1 MAKKRI
7 EKKKL
12 LIGVSVVILTAAAG
26 TGIYFMGN
34 QEKTAEKELAYV
46 SRVSSMDPFSGIQR
60 MAGVVEPQKTWE
72 VQKNPEREVKEIL
85 VKTGDEVRVGT
96 ALFIYDTE
104 QLESDLEQ
112 ALLELER
119 FDGNMENLKTQ
130 IAQLEK
136 EKKKASEDEQFSYT
150 TEIQTAQMD
159 LKKAEYE
166 KKAKEV
172 EITQMRE
179 KMSNSTVTSEMDGV
193 VKNINETNEIDPYSG
208 NVQAFMTI
216 LATGDYRIKG
226 KVNEQNLYEIQEG
239 ERAIIRSRVDETKT
253 WMGTFSAVDTEK
265 AETTNNN
272 MYYGNGD
279 SGDTTSTSYPFYV
292 NLDSSQ
298 DLLLGQHVYIE
309 RDMGVEE
316 KEGLWLAEG
325 YIADLDTEPYVW
337 VESKEGK
344 LEKRA
349 VTLGAYDEE
358 MFRYQ
363 IEEGLDANDYVA
375 FPQEFLKEG
384 MKTTHEEVPVLYEE
398 NGMEGAIEEGEII
411 DGEMPEDAMD
421 GEAYE

>member
-1 MAKKRI
+1 MIKKRM

-12 LIGVSVVILTAAAG
+12 LIGVSVLVLTAAAG

-34 QEKTAEKELAYV
+34 KTKTADTELAYV

-85 VKTGDEVRVGT
+85 VKTGDTVCVGT

-119 FDGNMENLKTQ
+119 FDGNMENLKAQ

-136 EKKKASEDEQFSYT
+136 EKKKASEDEKFSYT

-172 EITQMRE
+172 QITQMRE
-179 KMSNSTVTSEMDGV
+179 KIGNSTVTSEMEGV

-208 NVQAFMTI
+208 NTQAFMTI

-253 WMGTFSAVDTEK
+253 WTGTFAAVDTEK

-292 NLDSSQ
+292 NLESSQ

-309 RDMGVEE
+309 RDMGIEE
-316 KEGLWLAEG
+316 KEGLWLDEG
-325 YIADLDTEPYVW
+325 YIAEVDAEPYVW
-337 VESKEGK
+337 VENKDGK
-344 LEKRA
+344 LEKREIA
-349 VTLGAYDEE
+349 LGAYDEE
-358 MFRYQ
+358 LFRYQ
-363 IEEGLDANDYVA
+363 ITDGLNANDYVA

-384 MKTTHEEVPVLYEE
+384 MKTTHEEVSIPYEE
-398 NGMEGAIEEGEII
+398 MDIEET
-411 DGEMPEDAMD
+411 MD
-421 GEAYE
+421 GEVYE